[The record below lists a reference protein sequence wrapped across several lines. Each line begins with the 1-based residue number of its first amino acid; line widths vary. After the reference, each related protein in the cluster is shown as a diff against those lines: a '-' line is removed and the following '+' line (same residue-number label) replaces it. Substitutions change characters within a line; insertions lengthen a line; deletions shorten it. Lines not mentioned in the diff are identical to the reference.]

1 MKRVSI
7 ILGILICFVISF
19 GPVRGVFAKSKIIIG
34 FTTSQ
39 TGKLNA
45 ESKEQFNGLELWKK
59 YVNKNGGIYVKNLH
73 RKFPV
78 EFRYYDDESS
88 KDRVQQLYVRL
99 INQDK
104 ADFLVSPYSSGLTA
118 SSAIIAEQYEKVM
131 LATGAASDSIFFP
144 KDTPMFFR
152 FILPPVVI

>member
-1 MKRVSI
+1 M
-7 ILGILICFVISF
+7 
-19 GPVRGVFAKSKIIIG
+19 
-34 FTTSQ
+34 
-39 TGKLNA
+39 
-45 ESKEQFNGLELWKK
+45 
-59 YVNKNGGIYVKNLH
+59 NKNGGIYVKNLH

-131 LATGAASDSIFFP
+131 LATGAASDSIFFQ
-144 KDTPMFFR
+144 R
-152 FILPPVVI
+152 ILPCFSDLYSRQSLSNRCIGFAQNNRSQGKKNSHYL